1 MRTII
6 ASLAVFTLASG
17 AWGQFVPEAAAPI
30 QMTAVASHLEVARG
44 QTFYV
49 AVNVTIKSGYIFYSP
64 DPGGTKDFSPLPAR
78 IQVLVKG
85 AGEPHSTAPSSKPD
99 TGVILAGDILWP
111 PAKQHEYELA
121 GLTLSNRAY
130 EGRITIYVPLTP
142 SKNAAGDYPIQVVLE
157 GQVCS
162 SVECVPVNEVQ
173 SAAVVFV
180 GDKSVANA
188 EWVKMHLAEGLAAA
202 KAASQTATEVSA
214 IHVEGA
220 EYGLA
225 AGFALALLAGL
236 ILNIMPCVLPV
247 IPLKVLGMV
256 QQAAEIE
263 WRRAKSEERNGKEKS
278 SEEEPLSVS
287 SRPSP
292 LAPRPSS
299 FAPRSARRRFVTL
312 GLAFAGGV
320 VMFFVGIA
328 GLNVFLKLVLQSAF
342 QWGEHFQSTPLR
354 IAMAALMVV
363 LAANLFGLFTVLA
376 PKRAG
381 AAEAAI
387 SQRKGHLRALGMG
400 LLTGVLAT
408 PCSFAILGAA
418 LAFAQSQTLLVGSLA
433 IVVIG
438 IGMALPYA
446 ILTAFPGLVKHLPR
460 PGRWM
465 EIFKQTMGFAMVLVA
480 LWLLSTV
487 AQDAYPFWVA
497 GFIVLLI
504 LAIWMWMNFGFR
516 ISDLGLKKRALS
528 SPFPA
533 IRNPQSEIRNR
544 WGVRALAVLLA
555 VSAAA
560 IMLPPPRPLAVK
572 FEPFDQVRIDQASGS
587 GRIVLVDFTAAW
599 CLTCK
604 QVEYT
609 VYNNPDVAATIR
621 QFNVLAVKGDITTAD
636 MPANELK
643 KKFGQ
648 GIPVTVIFPSGGANA
663 KKPIVLSGLFSS
675 DRLVRE
681 LKEAAREG
689 AAGK

>member
-1 MRTII
+1 MRTTI
-6 ASLAVFTLASG
+6 AILAVLTLAGG
-17 AWGQFVPEAAAPI
+17 AMGQFVPEAGAPI

-49 AVNVTIKSGYIFYSP
+49 AVNVTVKSGYIFYSP

-78 IQVLVKG
+78 IRVLVKG
-85 AGEPHSTAPSSKPD
+85 AGEPHSTAPASQPD
-99 TGVILAGDILWP
+99 TGAILVGDILWP

-121 GLTLSNRAY
+121 GMTLSNRAY

-142 SKNAAGDYPIQVVLE
+142 SKNAAGDYPIQVALE

-162 SVECVPVNEVQ
+162 SAECVPVNEVQ

-188 EWVKMHLAEGLAAA
+188 EWGKMHLAEGLAAA
-202 KAASQTATEVSA
+202 KAASQAAPAILAT
-214 IHVEGA
+214 HVEGA
-220 EYGLA
+220 DYGLV

-256 QQAAEIE
+256 QQAGE
-263 WRRAKSEERNGKEKS
+263 S
-278 SEEEPLSVS
+278 
-287 SRPSP
+287 
-292 LAPRPSS
+292 
-299 FAPRSARRRFVTL
+299 RRRFVTL

-320 VMFFVGIA
+320 VMFFAGIA
-328 GLNVFLKLVLQSAF
+328 TVNVFLKLVLQSAF

-354 IAMAALMVV
+354 VGMAALMVV

-376 PKRAG
+376 PRRAG

-387 SQRKGHLRALGMG
+387 SQRKGHLRAFGMG

-446 ILTAFPGLVKHLPR
+446 VLTAFPGLVKHLPR

-480 LWLLSTV
+480 LWLSSTI
-487 AQDAYPFWVA
+487 AHDAYPFWVA
-497 GFIVLLI
+497 GFVVILI
-504 LAIWMWMNFGFR
+504 LAVWMWGWWVKSVER
-516 ISDLGLKKRALS
+516 GALGVGRNSKEARSGS
-528 SPFPA
+528 SPFHPSPFA
-533 IRNPQSEIRNR
+533 LRPSLFV
-544 WGVRALAVLLA
+544 VRVAAVMLI
-555 VSAAA
+555 VAAA
-560 IMLPPPRPLAVK
+560 ITMLPPPRPLAVT
-572 FEPFDQVRIDQASGS
+572 FEPFDQARIDRASGS
-587 GRIVLVDFTAAW
+587 GRTVLVDFTAAW

-604 QVEYT
+604 QVEYS
-609 VYNNPDVAATIR
+609 VYNNPDVAATIK
-621 QFNVLAVKGDITTAD
+621 QLNVLAIKGDITTAD

-648 GIPVTVIFPSGGANA
+648 GIPVTVIFPPGGA
-663 KKPIVLSGLFSS
+663 KPIVLSGVFGS
-675 DRLVRE
+675 DRLLRE
-681 LKEAAREG
+681 LKDAAR
-689 AAGK
+689 K